1 MKHYLLIM
9 IYRLMVLE
17 EVDISFN
24 EQTVALKLL
33 SYMYYPEP
41 LFKIYIL
48 ISGREHYEFKERSR
62 DKVARY
68 THPDAR

>member
-1 MKHYLLIM
+1 MKHCLLIM

-17 EVDISFN
+17 ELDISFY

-41 LFKIYIL
+41 LFKIYRL

-68 THPDAR
+68 TP

>member
-1 MKHYLLIM
+1 MKHCLLIM

-41 LFKIYIL
+41 LFQIYIL
-48 ISGREHYEFKERSR
+48 ISGGE
-62 DKVARY
+62 AL
-68 THPDAR
+68 